1 MAPNKQQGSGR
12 FMISASFVLMLRLRG
27 GGFSQS
33 TFMRFVDSA
42 WNAAGGVFK
51 KSLALV
57 TQDSELVA
65 NAVTIVKCKKAIA
78 ASYMQQLL
86 RKKVKLASSTVA
98 VGKADSSAAIDT
110 GDATYVAID
119 FEAQEHHH
127 Q

>member
-1 MAPNKQQGSGR
+1 
-12 FMISASFVLMLRLRG
+12 MLRLRG

-33 TFMRFVDSA
+33 TFMKFADSS
-42 WNAAGGVFK
+42 WNAAGGVYK

-86 RKKVKLASSTVA
+86 RKKAKLESATVA
-98 VGKADSSAAIDT
+98 VGKADFSAAIDA

-119 FEAQEHHH
+119 FEAQERHH